1 MLVAYEERT
10 TTDDPQ
16 TLDASVACATVIIDL
31 LYLLSFQKGLA
42 LNPHPIP
49 LPVERH

>member
-31 LYLLSFQKGLA
+31 LSFQKGLA